1 MKPRVLVFLLCC
13 VVFGSVAIH
22 HFNSR
27 SEVIA
32 AQVRTIQVGTAS
44 GPVGGTINVPI
55 ELVSLGDENA
65 VGFSLTFDAAV
76 LSNPVAALGS
86 GATGATFNTNASQA
100 GQGRFGVALA
110 FPANQKFAAGTRQM
124 VVVTFSVA
132 ANAPFGTTNIGFG
145 DQPVQ
150 REVADV
156 TANAL
161 TTTYTGGA
169 VTLTKGYEADV
180 SPRPDGDDNG
190 TVTIT
195 DWVQVGKFVAGLDTP
210 APGNEFQRADCAPRA
225 GLGDGRISIIDWTQ
239 AGRYAAALDPATAA
253 GGPTTVATG
262 SLSSFGEQGVI
273 TEKILKAF
281 HPSTVVHA
289 QLKPTTDNRQPATI
303 PITIEASG
311 IENALGFSLIF
322 NASHWR
328 LLSVKAGRDA
338 DEVIM
343 HINST
348 EADRGRIGIAMAM
361 PVGKAIARG
370 ERELVIC
377 EFAPIANRK
386 GLPLMFDFGDF
397 PVRREMAD
405 VESNLII
412 GNFSAEGLELETL
425 SAELYS
431 STEASKQLLALYLTD
446 SEKNRET
453 MGKTELSLREAT
465 TVMVV
470 DSNGKESPAKTFWLR
485 RGMMPFTVLLEVS
498 SPITEGTATIVIT
511 NSNGDKVRLLIE
523 INRYRSID

>member
-1 MKPRVLVFLLCC
+1 
-13 VVFGSVAIH
+13 
-22 HFNSR
+22 
-27 SEVIA
+27 
-32 AQVRTIQVGTAS
+32 
-44 GPVGGTINVPI
+44 
-55 ELVSLGDENA
+55 
-65 VGFSLTFDAAV
+65 
-76 LSNPVAALGS
+76 
-86 GATGATFNTNASQA
+86 
-100 GQGRFGVALA
+100 
-110 FPANQKFAAGTRQM
+110 
-124 VVVTFSVA
+124 
-132 ANAPFGTTNIGFG
+132 
-145 DQPVQ
+145 
-150 REVADV
+150 
-156 TANAL
+156 
-161 TTTYTGGA
+161 
-169 VTLTKGYEADV
+169 
-180 SPRPDGDDNG
+180 
-190 TVTIT
+190 
-195 DWVQVGKFVAGLDTP
+195 
-210 APGNEFQRADCAPRA
+210 
-225 GLGDGRISIIDWTQ
+225 
-239 AGRYAAALDPATAA
+239 
-253 GGPTTVATG
+253 
-262 SLSSFGEQGVI
+262 
-273 TEKILKAF
+273 
-281 HPSTVVHA
+281 
-289 QLKPTTDNRQPATI
+289 
-303 PITIEASG
+303 
-311 IENALGFSLIF
+311 
-322 NASHWR
+322 
-328 LLSVKAGRDA
+328 
-338 DEVIM
+338 
-343 HINST
+343 
-348 EADRGRIGIAMAM
+348 ADRGRIGIAMAM

>member
-1 MKPRVLVFLLCC
+1 MFKPRKLVFLLCC

-32 AQVRTIQVGTAS
+32 AQSRTVQIGTAS
-44 GPVGGTINVPI
+44 GPIGGTISVPI

-65 VGFSLTFDAAV
+65 VGFSLTFDAAI
-76 LSNPVAALGS
+76 LSNPTAVLGS
-86 GATGATFNTNASQA
+86 GATGATFNTNAGQA
-100 GQGRFGVALA
+100 AQGKFGVALA
-110 FPANQKFAAGTRQM
+110 FPANQKFAAGVRQM
-124 VVVTFSVA
+124 IVVTFSVA
-132 ANAPFGTTNIGFG
+132 SNAAFGTTNLNFG

-161 TTTYTGGA
+161 TATYTGGA

-180 SPRPDGDDNG
+180 SPRPDGDNNG
-190 TVTIT
+190 TVAIT
-195 DWVQVGKFVAGLDTP
+195 DWVQVGKFVAGLDT
-210 APGNEFQRADCAPRA
+210 ATDGNEFQRADCAPRSS
-225 GLGDGRISIIDWTQ
+225 LGDGRISIIDWAQ
-239 AGRYAAALDPATAA
+239 AGRYAAALDPATPA
-253 GGPTTVATG
+253 GGPTAA
-262 SLSSFGEQGVI
+262 SS
-273 TEKILKAF
+273 
-281 HPSTVVHA
+281 SVVGDRWSVVRNNLFTLQPTTIRA
-289 QLKPTTDNRQPATI
+289 QIRPATDNRQPATI
-303 PITIEASG
+303 PITIEATG

-338 DEVIM
+338 DEAVM

-405 VESNLII
+405 VEANLLTASYFTEGSELDSLQVVSESEFADKVFTPEQPISI
-412 GNFSAEGLELETL
+412 FGANLATGIESASGLESLTGTRVTVIDISGNQRVAL
-425 SAELYS
+425 MLY
-431 STEASKQLLALYLTD
+431 ASPD
-446 SEKNRET
+446 RINCR
-453 MGKTELSLREAT
+453 
-465 TVMVV
+465 V
-470 DSNGKESPAKTFWLR
+470 PART
-485 RGMMPFTVLLEVS
+485 
-498 SPITEGTATIVIT
+498 IEGTATVIVT
-511 NSNGDKVRLLIE
+511 NSNGDSFRTMIE
-523 INRYRSID
+523 ITRR